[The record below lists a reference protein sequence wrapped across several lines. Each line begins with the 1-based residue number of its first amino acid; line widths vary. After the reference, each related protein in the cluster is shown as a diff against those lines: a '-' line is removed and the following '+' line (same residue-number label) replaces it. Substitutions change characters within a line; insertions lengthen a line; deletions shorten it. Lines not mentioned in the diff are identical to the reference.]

1 MPSSRKL
8 IILSTFGSF
17 GDLHPY
23 MALALEL
30 QSRGHEPVI
39 ATMNYYREKVQN
51 AGLSFA
57 PVRPDFPQPKD
68 QDPELI
74 NRLLDP
80 KKGIK
85 FLTEEII
92 FGSIRDSYVDLL
104 SVVDGAD

>member
-1 MPSSRKL
+1 
-8 IILSTFGSF
+8 
-17 GDLHPY
+17 

-57 PVRPDFPQPKD
+57 SVRPDFAQPKD

-74 NRLLDP
+74 NRLLDYR
-80 KKGIK
+80 
-85 FLTEEII
+85 II
-92 FGSIRDSYVDLL
+92 HSVGTAYSHKSKPGSARVNNNETVS
-104 SVVDGAD
+104 